1 MAITTAD
8 LKWFYASNRDKTT
21 PSRNGGRPTGIQIS
35 NNVEGNIWPSVTSAQ
50 RKSGVVQAEKV
61 FAKNT
66 NANNESGMNPWMA
79 LSIPNKT
86 DEYEYV
92 VMADQDGFQSDLTGN
107 ERRYTASALAE
118 AVQIGATQVKI
129 TLDEPSLVDCYQVG
143 DDIVIYN
150 SGLSLANTSCVYEF
164 AKISNV
170 SASGTTVTLQLDGP
184 GLEHAFA
191 LNNGIVTG
199 IIKFPYEFGA
209 RVDNIVQSGTG
220 QYDFDDSPLEL
231 DNIGTIR
238 QNWTITYNGDGTV
251 DVTGDDQG
259 SLGDFPTINDIAPVN
274 TQFSKPY
281 FTLAARGHGQ
291 SHVAG
296 DTIKFNTYASVLPLW
311 WFKVVPQN
319 CGSIPMTSSKIVAMT
334 ETG

>member
-8 LKWFYASNRDKTT
+8 LKWYYASNRDKTT

-118 AVQIGATQVKI
+118 AAQIGVTQIKI
-129 TLDEPSLVDCYQVG
+129 TLDEPTLLDCYQVG

-150 SGLSLANTSCVYEF
+150 SNLSLANTSCVYEF
-164 AKISNV
+164 AKIAALS
-170 SASGTTVTLQLDGP
+170 STGTTVTITLDGT
-184 GLEHAFA
+184 GLEHAYTA
-191 LNNGIVTG
+191 QNGIVSG
-199 IIKFPYEFGA
+199 IIKFPHDFGP
-209 RVDNIVQSGTG
+209 RVDNIVQTGTG
-220 QYDFDDSPLEL
+220 TYNFDDNPLEL
-231 DNIGTIR
+231 DNVGTIR

-259 SLGDFPTINDIAPVN
+259 SLGNFPIDQDVAPQN
-274 TQFSKPY
+274 TQFSKPL
-281 FTLAARGHGQ
+281 FTLSVLGHGTA
-291 SHVAG
+291 HVAG
-296 DTIKFNTYASVLPLW
+296 DTIRFSTYAAVLPLW